1 MSAFFEQVRNST
13 TGALDKARLTFQRDS
28 GDDSESGVEEEPDTS
43 WTEELSNYCP
53 TLTFQ
58 QRLIGFFSSFGL
70 GYLIAFFSF
79 RFFIRLVEGNPLPF
93 AINYTFGH
101 ILQLLASMFLC
112 GPRRQFRN
120 MFDEKRYLTSVTY
133 LSCLGATLVII
144 FIPMPG
150 MLKFLLILGLTMAQF
165 CASTWYSLSYIPYG
179 RRTALRF
186 LKRAMSIEDSTN
198 YAGIQT

>member
-13 TGALDKARLTFQRDS
+13 TGALDKARLTFSR
-28 GDDSESGVEEEPDTS
+28 GDEPGVDDVEEQEDAS

-58 QRLIGFFSSFGL
+58 QRLIGFACSFGL

-112 GPRRQFRN
+112 GPKRQFR
-120 MFDEKRYLTSVTY
+120 
-133 LSCLGATLVII
+133 
-144 FIPMPG
+144 
-150 MLKFLLILGLTMAQF
+150 
-165 CASTWYSLSYIPYG
+165 
-179 RRTALRF
+179 
-186 LKRAMSIEDSTN
+186 
-198 YAGIQT
+198 

>member
-1 MSAFFEQVRNST
+1 LFFVFSHPRNSPMSAFFEQVRNST

-28 GDDSESGVEEEPDTS
+28 GNDDNHTTVEEQQEQEDSS
-43 WTEELSNYCP
+43 WTEELANYCP

-101 ILQLLASMFLC
+101 ILQLMASMFLC
-112 GPRRQFRN
+112 GPRRQFR
-120 MFDEKRYLTSVTY
+120 YVWSGWVSL
-133 LSCLGATLVII
+133 I
-144 FIPMPG
+144 FVS
-150 MLKFLLILGLTMAQF
+150 LLFF
-165 CASTWYSLSYIPYG
+165 C
-179 RRTALRF
+179 F
-186 LKRAMSIEDSTN
+186 
-198 YAGIQT
+198 

>member
-13 TGALDKARLTFQRDS
+13 TGALDKARLTFSREQEDASGSS
-28 GDDSESGVEEEPDTS
+28 GDDGALVEEQEDAS

-58 QRLIGFFSSFGL
+58 QRLIGFASSFGL

-112 GPRRQFRN
+112 GPKRQFR
-120 MFDEKRYLTSVTY
+120 
-133 LSCLGATLVII
+133 
-144 FIPMPG
+144 
-150 MLKFLLILGLTMAQF
+150 
-165 CASTWYSLSYIPYG
+165 
-179 RRTALRF
+179 
-186 LKRAMSIEDSTN
+186 
-198 YAGIQT
+198 